1 MMSIFNK
8 SRPQKTPFVST
19 HRVDVYDQHE
29 EKKSGAPVKI
39 AEASTDGKQGKL
51 TIMDDRFEAVLRPL
65 FTHDQLVLQGG
76 GESGGV
82 FADGGP
88 TKLKPWQWDTLQH
101 VVNHEL
107 KIHQLRA
114 EIVDTTPKKKSE

>member
-1 MMSIFNK
+1 MSIFNK
-8 SRPQKTPFVST
+8 SRPQRTPFVST
-19 HRVDVYDQHE
+19 HRVDVYDQYE
-29 EKKSGAPVKI
+29 ENKTGKPVKV

-51 TIMDDRFEAVLRPL
+51 TVLDDRFEAVLRPL
-65 FTHDQLVLQGG
+65 FTHDQLALHGG
-76 GESGGV
+76 GESGGK

-88 TKLKPWQWDTLQH
+88 KKLKPWRWDTLDQ

-114 EIVDTTPKKKSE
+114 EIVETAKKKDG